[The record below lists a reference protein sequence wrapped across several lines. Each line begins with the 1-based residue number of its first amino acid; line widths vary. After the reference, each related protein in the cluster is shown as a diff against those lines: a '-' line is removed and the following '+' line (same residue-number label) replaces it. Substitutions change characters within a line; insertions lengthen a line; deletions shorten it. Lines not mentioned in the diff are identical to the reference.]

1 MENATREVAGGRDD
15 EDSRG
20 DSAADASMST
30 CSNSSD
36 GVGQAVDGDGQD
48 EVRAVEC
55 PVGGCSGWKSNKRAR
70 LVGGRAHQDDAFDS
84 NEWLDG
90 GSSMDEDEDEGESE
104 VVVEVRSGG
113 GGHDGRER
121 RRASRP
127 GGGEQSSEGEAGE
140 AWLSE
145 HVDTSMRHDSS
156 SGSSTSR

>member
-1 MENATREVAGGRDD
+1 MAGGRDD

-20 DSAADASMST
+20 DSAADASMSAY
-30 CSNSSD
+30 SNSSD

-90 GSSMDEDEDEGESE
+90 SSSMDDDEDEGESE
-104 VVVEVRSGG
+104 VVVQVRSGG
-113 GGHDGRER
+113 EGHDGRGR
-121 RRASRP
+121 RRASRA

-145 HVDTSMRHDSS
+145 HGDTDTRMRPDSS
-156 SGSSTSR
+156 SGSSTTSTSR